1 MATTEATVGATGME
15 AVALEAWLVSLALA
29 VSVARAMALD
39 LATTIEVAME
49 DAPPVHLDIRTHQ
62 F

>member
-1 MATTEATVGATGME
+1 ME

-29 VSVARAMALD
+29 VSVAWAMALD